1 MPGFDRDGAGVP
13 VALQPDIA
21 LAFGTDFEWV
31 VPGLVLTFPGLLI
44 VAIVALQAAG
54 ALAWIPVVR
63 RRLGGADARTRRAR
77 RPRGS
82 GVHDPRP

>member
-1 MPGFDRDGAGVP
+1 MPGVDHRGAEVP
-13 VALQPDIA
+13 VALQPD
-21 LAFGTDFEWV
+21 LTLTFGTDFQWV

-63 RRLGGADARTRRAR
+63 RRLGGADERTRQTHRARTSRTQAQ
-77 RPRGS
+77 RP
-82 GVHDPRP
+82 